1 MTTHT
6 DVAHLHN
13 HFVINSVH
21 YENGRKLRQNPGT
34 LTKLRS
40 LSDDI
45 CLEHGLSVL
54 EPYKKDGANIK
65 PRVPRRGK
73 GRELEVQADVRY

>member
-21 YENGRKLRQNPGT
+21 YENGMKLRQNPGT

-54 EPYKKDGANIK
+54 EAYKKTVQTFPAASTASRQ
-65 PRVPRRGK
+65 RVTVGSSS
-73 GRELEVQADVRY
+73 